1 MRGLPASHPFFI
13 LSLTSVLSFFEGKY
27 RDTQVYVGNRI
38 TGEVIFMPPPPEK
51 VPFLMGEFIKWLNSD
66 NVHQLHPV
74 ILAGISHYEFVRIHP
89 FIDGNGRTA
98 RALATLILFLKEFDI
113 KRFFALDDYYDS
125 DRTAYYNALKSVD
138 PKTLDLTDW
147 LEYFTEGVHISISRV
162 REEILRLSSKKLRRE
177 SKAQIALTDRQI
189 KIIDYIQKNGRIT
202 AGDIAKMYNI
212 SRQAALKELSKLVEH
227 EIIKLKGSGRG
238 AHYILI

>member
-1 MRGLPASHPFFI
+1 MLRLITSHYI
-13 LSLTSVLSFFEGKY
+13 
-27 RDTQVYVGNRI
+27 TQATKRWI
-38 TGEVIFMPPPPEK
+38 
-51 VPFLMGEFIKWLNSD
+51 
-66 NVHQLHPV
+66 HQLHPV

>member
-1 MRGLPASHPFFI
+1 M
-13 LSLTSVLSFFEGKY
+13 
-27 RDTQVYVGNRI
+27 
-38 TGEVIFMPPPPEK
+38 
-51 VPFLMGEFIKWLNSD
+51 
-66 NVHQLHPV
+66 
-74 ILAGISHYEFVRIHP
+74 
-89 FIDGNGRTA
+89 
-98 RALATLILFLKEFDI
+98 
-113 KRFFALDDYYDS
+113 
-125 DRTAYYNALKSVD
+125 
-138 PKTLDLTDW
+138 
-147 LEYFTEGVHISISRV
+147 